1 MLSEG
6 NLGPRDLRPYGPVP
20 NLCCGGVRQLQIA
33 VARTVHLFE
42 HGIRWAGREANL
54 DLPVPDHP
62 MQLNDPFE
70 FPRGNLEPTQ

>member
-1 MLSEG
+1 M
-6 NLGPRDLRPYGPVP
+6 
-20 NLCCGGVRQLQIA
+20 RQLQT
-33 VARTVHLFE
+33 VVGRTVRLFK

-62 MQLNDPFE
+62 MQLNDTFE